1 MFVKITEATFVN
13 GKPAKAGDFFEVSDQ
28 AAHHLLNSERG
39 ELVDAE
45 TYAKAIAKKDA
56 KDAK

>member
-1 MFVKITEATFVN
+1 MFVKITEVTFVN
-13 GKPAKAGDFFEVSDQ
+13 GKPAKAGDFLEVTDQ
-28 AAHHLLNSERG
+28 AAHHLLNADRA

-45 TYAKAIAKKDA
+45 TYAKALAKKEA